1 MIMLKGKHTVA
12 EIGGVRCTVVET
24 GTTDERARFL
34 KEILE
39 FNGYMVKT
47 EKEKSK
53 DGSALPTS
61 VIGVTD
67 ILFSAMIS
75 LYERNLLT
83 KDHHVLNPAFWNQW
97 PEETWNM
104 PYYMVVK

>member
-1 MIMLKGKHTVA
+1 MLKGKHTVI

-24 GTTDERARFL
+24 GATDERVKFL

-75 LYERNLLT
+75 LYERKLLT

-97 PEETWNM
+97 PDKDWDI
-104 PYYMVVK
+104 PYYLVQR